1 MPINQR
7 ALKKF
12 VNECL
17 LEHGADEESLNSM
30 SQVTE
35 DFLTVIKRQAAD
47 DYLSYCAVNMRIGT

>member
-1 MPINQR
+1 MIHFAVLNFLQMPIDQR
-7 ALKKF
+7 ALKKY

-35 DFLTVIKRQAAD
+35 DF
-47 DYLSYCAVNMRIGT
+47 